1 MLQININSNV
11 AKYNN
16 PIKSPYMGLTEDQ
29 SLQKFC
35 ELEIISGENVQ
46 IESKIAGIHET
57 YGKQ

>member
-1 MLQININSNV
+1 MNSNV

-35 ELEIISGENVQ
+35 ELEIISGEDVQ
-46 IESKIAGIHET
+46 IESKIAGIYET